1 MTFPWEFF
9 DYLEAFFRL
18 DFLFTGL
25 EVNTIMV
32 FIARLIVF
40 VVFGGGA
47 LFVIFKVS
55 VKLLECVQAL
65 LSSIGLLP
73 GTFYLLILLV
83 IPLSP
88 NSLISNWI
96 GYILLTI
103 CALCVSILALLSLA
117 LWKYGVERVVSMIR
131 TMRSEYNKEPSSAE
145 DQLMDPDNVIHTST
159 HEISSAAGK
168 A

>member
-1 MTFPWEFF
+1 MTFPWELF

-25 EVNTIMV
+25 EVNTAMV
-32 FIARLIVF
+32 FVARLIVF
-40 VVFGGGA
+40 VALGGGS
-47 LFVIFKVS
+47 LFAIFKVS
-55 VKLLECVQAL
+55 VKLLECVQTL
-65 LSSIGLLP
+65 LSSIGALP

-103 CALCVSILALLSLA
+103 CVLGFSILALMSLA
-117 LWKYGVERVVSMIR
+117 LWKYGVESVVTMIR
-131 TMRSEYNKEPSSAE
+131 TMGFDYNKKPSSPE
-145 DQLMDPDNVIHTST
+145 DQLMDPDNVIHTSA
-159 HEISSAAGK
+159 HEIPNAPGK